1 MAYDLLITNGRIVDG
16 SGMPSFRGDVAVL
29 KRFETNVPAWQHKTL
44 CSHAFQYAMTL
55 WAPAME
61 LSNSIWHLVSLRVVM
76 FLSGNRKVLLA
87 SSDESVSCR

>member
-1 MAYDLLITNGRIVDG
+1 
-16 SGMPSFRGDVAVL
+16 VAVL

-61 LSNSIWHLVSLRVVM
+61 LSNSIWHLVSLRVGDV
-76 FLSGNRKVLLA
+76 FIRKQKGA
-87 SSDESVSCR
+87 SRKFR